1 LILGVDL
8 GCLVYTLSMKRI
20 AIALSAYGSFLILT
34 GLTGY
39 LSNPEKAKTA
49 LLSGGTFG
57 LLHIALGWLAHR
69 GWRASSRVALGTA
82 GLLGGVFVWR
92 TTVTWMAVAG
102 GHPEKRTAAL
112 LITGMLTATVAIIVF
127 LVRSRKRANSPSS

>member
-1 LILGVDL
+1 ML
-8 GCLVYTLSMKRI
+8 
-20 AIALSAYGSFLILT
+20 A

-57 LLHIALGWLAHR
+57 LLNIALGWLALR

-82 GLLGGVFVWR
+82 VLLGIVFIWR
-92 TTVTWMAVAG
+92 STVSWMAVAG
-102 GHPEKRTAAL
+102 GQPEKRTAAL
-112 LITGMLTATVAIIVF
+112 IISAMLTATLGLNVF
-127 LVRSRKRANSPSS
+127 LVRSGDRSRTPSS